1 MTRSILFA
9 ALLASAAGIAHAT
22 PPPSPDLVRSLAERP
37 MGFVVGDTCHVRGAV
52 WAGGPRADVN
62 VALLDVASNQSYA
75 TRTDANGIWVAQ
87 LPYSKPAVYQERLVD
102 VLAAPKAVLERVR
115 IHEGGVVCDHRLT
128 FQLSST
134 TAQEAN

>member
-1 MTRSILFA
+1 MNRLLFLAA
-9 ALLASAAGIAHAT
+9 ALAATSGVASAA
-22 PPPSPDLVRSLAERP
+22 PPSPELVRSLAERP

-52 WAGGPRADVN
+52 WAGGPRAHVN
-62 VALLDVASNQSYA
+62 VALLDVASDRSYS
-75 TRTDANGIWVAQ
+75 TRTDAHGIWVAQ
-87 LPYSKPAVYQERLVD
+87 IPYSQPAVYQERLVD
-102 VLAAPKAVLERVR
+102 VLAAPTAVLERVR

>member
-1 MTRSILFA
+1 MTRLPILAA
-9 ALLASAAGIAHAT
+9 ALASMAGVAHAT
-22 PPPSPDLVRSLAERP
+22 PPSLELVRSLAERP

-62 VALLDVASNQSYA
+62 VALLDVASDQSFSA
-75 TRTDANGIWVAQ
+75 RTDAHGIWVAQ

-102 VLAAPKAVLERVR
+102 AMAAPKAVLERVR